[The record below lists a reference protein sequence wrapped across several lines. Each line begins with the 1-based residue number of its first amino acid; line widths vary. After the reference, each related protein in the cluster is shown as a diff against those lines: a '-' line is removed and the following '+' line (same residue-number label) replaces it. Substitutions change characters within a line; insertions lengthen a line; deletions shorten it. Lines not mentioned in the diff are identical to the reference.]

1 MGWEVNAV
9 SGGGDCYV
17 GAGVEQEGSSQ
28 FSVLSSHPK
37 KNAHGFAS
45 QRFQI
50 AGGEIFFAELDVVD
64 AFAGGFGDFVQE
76 ANAPSWLIA
85 GECGVVGDVVQEH
98 AISFLLSVISLR
110 QGMRVSQ

>member
-1 MGWEVNAV
+1 MRELSRRAV
-9 SGGGDCYV
+9 L
-17 GAGVEQEGSSQ
+17 SSR
-28 FSVLSSHPK
+28 FSVLILRRMRM
-37 KNAHGFAS
+37 AS
-45 QRFQI
+45 RASDSI